1 MSSTRFFTVYLFLN
15 IWVDFNFL
23 KKTILTKN
31 TNFIDLYCI
40 YAPIYAPTL
49 YTKPCIPNTLYTIP
63 CIPNTLYTKPCTLY
77 PVHYTLYINQSP
89 TRVSHKHLFIYHEIR
104 PIPKTIMYIH
114 IFYFSFSNKNLTN
127 LTRKYKF
134 YIIFYT
140 CTLHTC
146 TLNTHP

>member
-49 YTKPCIPNTLYTIP
+49 YTKPYTP
-63 CIPNTLYTKPCTLY
+63 YPVYQTLYTKPYTPY
-77 PVHYTLYINQSP
+77 PIHYTLYINQSP

-114 IFYFSFSNKNLTN
+114 IFYFHFSNKKSNKSNKL
-127 LTRKYKF
+127 
-134 YIIFYT
+134 
-140 CTLHTC
+140 
-146 TLNTHP
+146 